1 MTDKIRLVQGDT
13 RPYIRM
19 TLRDADGTAINV
31 TNAMV
36 RLKFRAFGT
45 DNTLFTVLALQPN
58 GGGDGVVVFGFPVG
72 ALNVEPG
79 PYEGEVEI
87 DFGDDEV
94 QTVYDVVKFTV
105 RAQFN

>member
-1 MTDKIRLVQGDT
+1 MIEKIKLVQGDT

-31 TNAMV
+31 TNATV
-36 RLKFRAFGT
+36 RLKFRASGT
-45 DNTLFTVLALQPN
+45 DTTLFTVTALQPN

-87 DFGDDEV
+87 SFGNNEV
-94 QTVYDVVKFTV
+94 QTVYDLLKFTV